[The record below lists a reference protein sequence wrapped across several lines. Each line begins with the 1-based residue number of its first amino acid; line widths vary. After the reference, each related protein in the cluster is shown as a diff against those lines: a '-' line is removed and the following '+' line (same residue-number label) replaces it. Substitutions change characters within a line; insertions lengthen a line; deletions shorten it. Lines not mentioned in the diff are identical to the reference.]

1 MCSRKCYPYQLLY
14 QKMILSSA
22 KYRNFEQCE
31 MNKFFNTAGPC
42 RPEKHYLVDPLP
54 RLSGVRAL
62 INDEHYFVL
71 HAPRQTGKTT
81 YLYAL
86 MRQLNQEGRYT
97 ALTVNIQEAASGQNS
112 HDAMRIAALAI
123 YDQATMYLPKTE
135 WPAMVENTETFGLR
149 GYLKQWAEQNDKPI
163 ILFIDEADSLMDE
176 LFLALLRQLRAGF
189 EARPKGFPHSIALI
203 GLRDV
208 RDYKIRLRPERE
220 NLGTGSPFNVKSKS
234 LFMLGFTVA
243 EVSDLLEEHTKATG
257 QAFDEA
263 VKQEIYRLSQ
273 GQPWL
278 TNALANQIV
287 AELLHNDYQK
297 TITLE
302 HVAQA
307 REALIQRRDTHLDSL
322 IDKLREPLVK
332 PIVEAI
338 INGETPDFDILN
350 DALSYTRDLGLIAPK
365 PPVRFANPIYQEII
379 PRVLSF
385 GFQEMLPSDYIE
397 PTWYIK
403 DGKLDMDAL
412 LTAFQKFYRRHS
424 ETWLSKYDFREAG
437 RQLLLMAFLQ
447 RIVNSGGRIE
457 REMAAGNG
465 RCDLLAE
472 YGNEQIPIELKLYYD
487 SYTREEGLD
496 QIARYLSR
504 FGLKPG
510 YLVIFETRVS
520 IPWEK
525 RIYREEVVVAGKPVI
540 LFGM

>member
-1 MCSRKCYPYQLLY
+1 
-14 QKMILSSA
+14 MILSSA

-31 MNKFFNTAGPC
+31 MKKFFNTAGPC
-42 RPEKHYLVDPLP
+42 QPDIHYITDPLP
-54 RLSGVRAL
+54 RLVGIREL
-62 INDEHYFVL
+62 IDGRHYFVL

-86 MRQLNQEGRYT
+86 MRQLNQEGQYT
-97 ALTVNIQEAASGQNS
+97 VLTVNIQAAASGQDS
-112 HDAMRIAALAI
+112 WDAMRIAAAAI
-123 YDQATMYLPKTE
+123 YRQATLHLPETQWPSQVSERSEHFGTLQAYLSD
-135 WPAMVENTETFGLR
+135 
-149 GYLKQWAEQNDKPI
+149 WATHNPKPI
-163 ILFIDEADSLMDE
+163 VLFIDEADSLMDE

-220 NLGTGSPFNVKSKS
+220 NLGTSSPFNVKSKS

-257 QAFDEA
+257 QAFEEA

-287 AELLHNDYQK
+287 AELLHNDYKK

-504 FGLKPG
+504 FGLKQG

-525 RIYREEVVVAGKPVI
+525 RIYREEVVVAGKQVI